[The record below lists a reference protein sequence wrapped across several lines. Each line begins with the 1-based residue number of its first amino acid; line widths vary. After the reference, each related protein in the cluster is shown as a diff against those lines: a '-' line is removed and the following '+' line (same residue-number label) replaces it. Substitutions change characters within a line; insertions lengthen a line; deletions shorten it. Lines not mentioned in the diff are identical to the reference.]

1 MENYESWKDIP
12 GFEGEYQ
19 VSDQGNVRSLD
30 RIGYRH
36 KNGKAFKVTLK
47 GRVLRPGPSKTG
59 HLYVVLGR
67 KTHGIPVHQLVAKT
81 FIGPRPKGSD
91 VRHLNGN
98 PADNRLENLAYG
110 NRTENI
116 LDVYK
121 NGGRWRTLNL
131 EEVKQIKARIAAG
144 DVQAQIARD
153 FGISACT
160 VWKIKFK
167 RIYWWV
173 Q

>member
-1 MENYESWKDIP
+1 MRTEEIWKDIP
-12 GFEGEYQ
+12 GYEGKYQ
-19 VSDQGNVRSLD
+19 VSDWGNVRSLD

-36 KNGKAFKVTLK
+36 KDGKAFKVTLK
-47 GRVLRPGPSKTG
+47 GRVLRPGPTKSG
-59 HLYVVLGR
+59 HLYVMLGR

-110 NRTENI
+110 SRTENI

-121 NGGRWRTLNL
+121 DGGRWRKLNL

-144 DVQAQIARD
+144 DMQAQIARD

-160 VWKIKFK
+160 VGNIKFK
-167 RIYWWV
+167 RIYWLV

>member
-1 MENYESWKDIP
+1 METEEIWKDIP
-12 GFEGEYQ
+12 GYEGKYQ
-19 VSDQGNVRSLD
+19 VSNLGNVRSLD

-36 KNGKAFKVTLK
+36 RNGKTFSVNLK
-47 GRVLRPGPSKTG
+47 GRLLRPGPIKTG

-67 KTHGIPVHQLVAKT
+67 RTNGIPVHQLVAKT
-81 FIGPRPKGSD
+81 FMGPRPKD
-91 VRHLNGN
+91 ADIRHLNGN

-110 NRTENI
+110 SRTENI

-121 NGGRWRTLNL
+121 QGGRWRKLSI
-131 EEVKQIKARIAAG
+131 EDVKQIKTRLEAG
-144 DVQAQIARD
+144 DVQSQIARE

-160 VWKIKFK
+160 VGKIKFK